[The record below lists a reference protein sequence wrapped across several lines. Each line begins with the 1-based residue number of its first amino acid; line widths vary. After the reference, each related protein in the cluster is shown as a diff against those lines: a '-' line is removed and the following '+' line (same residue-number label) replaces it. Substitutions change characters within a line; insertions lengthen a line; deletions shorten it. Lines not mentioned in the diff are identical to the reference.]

1 MCHFFVRS
9 AVFLIVVGDSD
20 TVHRRNNNNN
30 NRGQQ
35 SRQLCSTMADTLFSY
50 SRLFSWYSWAAWLLA
65 GLLGFGSSSKDC
77 EQEWME
83 VGHVQKIH
91 NYWLSTNKLTTVSI
105 FIYFF
110 ASNLISTIMR
120 EHDTPVGINHYCN
133 MFSIQ
138 WVLSHLAHG
147 YYLYWS

>member
-20 TVHRRNNNNN
+20 TVHSRNNNNNN

-77 EQEWME
+77 EQE
-83 VGHVQKIH
+83 
-91 NYWLSTNKLTTVSI
+91 
-105 FIYFF
+105 
-110 ASNLISTIMR
+110 
-120 EHDTPVGINHYCN
+120 
-133 MFSIQ
+133 
-138 WVLSHLAHG
+138 
-147 YYLYWS
+147 